1 MKSPNEPIE
10 ATREVPLKLLP
21 ACRCG
26 KSQSSNWPR
35 SAEAQWLLRKP
46 GESESKAPD
55 QNEPQLIEYECLS
68 CNRRYRLRG
77 TKFYEVTPDGSERPY
92 MRQGQYGRWLSC
104 R

>member
-1 MKSPNEPIE
+1 MTTPNDPLPE
-10 ATREVPLKLLP
+10 TREIAPRLLP

-26 KSQSSNWPR
+26 QSQSGKWAG
-35 SAEAQWLLRKP
+35 SAESKWLVIKP
-46 GESESKAPD
+46 NESEPKD
-55 QNEPQLIEYECLS
+55 KQLIEYECLS

-77 TKFYEVTPDGSERPY
+77 TKLYEVSRDGTEHPY